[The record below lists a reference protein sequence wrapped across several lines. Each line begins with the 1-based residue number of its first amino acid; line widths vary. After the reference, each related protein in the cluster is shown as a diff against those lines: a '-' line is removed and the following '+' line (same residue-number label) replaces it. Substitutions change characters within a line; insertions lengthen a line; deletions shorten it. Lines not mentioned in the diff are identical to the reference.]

1 MDDKIFLMNII
12 QFRNLFRKVLSP
24 KFEVNEI
31 DFFYKTLLNS
41 FFKLE
46 STIIGLNPKL
56 DLLVHQ
62 EVKLNNALLLIQD
75 DCPIQYV
82 TGKASFLD
90 FEIFVNSNVLIPR
103 PETEELVYWVL
114 KSCKNGQNV
123 FDLCT
128 GSGCIALGLK
138 KMNPYLK
145 IKGVDISKKA
155 ILMAKKNSK
164 KLNLDI
170 DWEVKDL
177 KKIKYQDSSIDVI
190 VSNPPYI
197 YPGEKNAMQP
207 RVLNYEPHIALF
219 TPNNDPVL
227 YYRYC
232 INFAKKTL
240 RNGGKLF
247 FEINPNYI
255 KDIENLLS
263 NANFS
268 NIKVKYDL
276 FGKKRMLSSEKNE

>member
-1 MDDKIFLMNII
+1 MNII
-12 QFRNLFRKVLSP
+12 QYRNLFRKVLSP
-24 KFEVNEI
+24 KFELNEI
-31 DFFYKTLLNS
+31 DFIYKTLLNS
-41 FFKLE
+41 FFNLE
-46 STIIGLNPKL
+46 STVIGLNPKL
-56 DLLVHQ
+56 NFLAYQ
-62 EVKLNNALLLIQD
+62 EVKLENALESIHD
-75 DCPIQYV
+75 DCPLQYV

-90 FEIFVNSNVLIPR
+90 FDIFVNSNVLIPR

-114 KSCKNGQNV
+114 KSCKKGYNV

-138 KMNPYLK
+138 KLNPSLK
-145 IKGVDISKKA
+145 ITGIDISKKA
-155 ILMAKKNSK
+155 ILMAEKNSK

-177 KKIKYQDSSIDVI
+177 KQIKYEDSAIDII

-197 YPGEKNAMQP
+197 SHGEKNAMHP

-219 TPNNDPVL
+219 SPNNDPVL
-227 YYRYC
+227 YYKYC
-232 INFAKKTL
+232 INFAKKSL

-255 KDIENLLS
+255 IHIENLLS

-268 NIKVKYDL
+268 NIEIRNDL

>member
-1 MDDKIFLMNII
+1 MNII
-12 QFRNLFRKVLSP
+12 EYRNLFRKVLSP
-24 KFEVNEI
+24 KFELNEI
-31 DFFYKTLLNS
+31 DFIYKTLLNS
-41 FFKLE
+41 FFNLE
-46 STIIGLNPKL
+46 STVIGLNPKL
-56 DLLVHQ
+56 NLLAYQ
-62 EVKLNNALLLIQD
+62 EDKLENALELIHD
-75 DCPIQYV
+75 DCPLQYV

-103 PETEELVYWVL
+103 PETEELVYWVS
-114 KSCKNGQNV
+114 KSCIKGDNV

-138 KMNPYLK
+138 KLNPSLK
-145 IKGVDISKKA
+145 VTGIDISKKA
-155 ILMAKKNSK
+155 ILMAEKNSK

-177 KKIKYQDSSIDVI
+177 KQIKYEDSSLDII

-197 YPGEKNAMQP
+197 YPGEKNTMQP

-227 YYRYC
+227 YYKYC
-232 INFAKKTL
+232 INFAKKSL

-255 KDIENLLS
+255 IHIENLLS
-263 NANFS
+263 DANFS
-268 NIKVKYDL
+268 NIEIRDDL